1 MLIFLY
7 IVVLPVSSWI
17 SEVAFM
23 PISFFFEKRLFVML
37 DVENGVIEQK
47 KYKKMFD
54 DVFLLDIFA
63 AFITVC

>member
-1 MLIFLY
+1 
-7 IVVLPVSSWI
+7 
-17 SEVAFM
+17 
-23 PISFFFEKRLFVML
+23 ML